1 MRPLPQRKTFLPFD
15 GARPNAAERTQEA
28 IVLLLRSRILR
39 GEYSPG
45 TLLPPERDLARQ
57 LGVSRTTLRAA
68 LGVLAG
74 EGLLRQHEDTSVEVL
89 DFRRSG
95 RLDLFAWL
103 MAQKDVPPDHV
114 VDLFGEVARLRR
126 VVAIDTLMQA
136 AGRALEEDLEELD
149 AIARA
154 QRRRFDDPI
163 AYLGGDLEHQRR
175 IIRITGSTAIE
186 LLFNSLERLM
196 WQHADLVLVFVG
208 PLPEHWKSYGIVH
221 RALRRRRSRF
231 LRAKFERALDQ
242 VEGRG
247 LIRVRD
253 YVHRLAE
260 ARAARA

>member
-1 MRPLPQRKTFLPFD
+1 MRPLPQRKVPVPLH
-15 GARPNAAERTQEA
+15 GARPSAAERTLDA
-28 IVLLLRSRILR
+28 TTILLRSRILR
-39 GEYSPG
+39 GEYPAG
-45 TLLPPERDLARQ
+45 VFLPPERDLARQ
-57 LGVSRTTLRAA
+57 LGVSRPTLRAA
-68 LGVLAG
+68 LGTLAG
-74 EGLLRQHEDTSVEVL
+74 EGLVRLREDGGIEVL

-114 VDLFGEVARLRR
+114 VDLFAEVARLRR

-136 AGRALEEDLEELD
+136 AGRALDEDLEELD
-149 AIARA
+149 AISCA

-163 AYLGGDLEHQRR
+163 AYLGGDLDHQRR

-196 WQHADLVLVFVG
+196 WQHADLVLAFIG
-208 PLPEHWKSYGIVH
+208 PLPEHWKSYDVVH

-247 LIRVRD
+247 LVRVRD